1 MRRSISTLAAVARDG
16 TLSRVELAFFGFNMA
31 ETSTWIAIL
40 VYAYARGGASSAGIV
55 AVILLLPAATVA
67 PLAAYASDRFRRD
80 RVLVVEYLAQGV
92 ALAATSAALFAELH
106 IAVLALA
113 AIASAAFTFIRPTQ
127 GALLPAITRTPEDLT
142 AANVVSG
149 IVDGAARMIGPL
161 VAGITLQVS
170 EPATVFAI
178 FAVTS
183 FVSAAL
189 VARLRV
195 DAAAVEPRT
204 TDTPSV
210 VRETLGGFRALRREH
225 DARTIILLL
234 ASGVVVVG
242 ALDVLMVAT
251 AIDLLGLG
259 QGWVG
264 YLNAAFGVGG
274 IVGAA
279 ASVTLIGRHRLTPAL
294 VAGAGAM
301 GVPVA
306 VVAATPSAVAAPVL
320 FSVAG
325 GGRSAA
331 DVVGRTLLQRV
342 APDDVLARV
351 FGVLEGLAML
361 ALAIGSIAA
370 SVLAE
375 TVGIRAALA
384 VTGAFVPVVLLVLL
398 QRLLRID
405 RHAEAPDP
413 ERLELLLG
421 SDIFAPLQPP
431 TLERLARHLEPLVV
445 TTGTNVIREG
455 DAGDRVYLIVQ
466 GTADVSRDGQH
477 VATLGRG
484 QAFGE
489 IALLRDVPRTATVTA
504 ATSLELFALAREPF
518 LEAVTGHPQSRRAA
532 DDLADGRLAAIS
544 EPR

>member
-1 MRRSISTLAAVARDG
+1 
-16 TLSRVELAFFGFNMA
+16 
-31 ETSTWIAIL
+31 
-40 VYAYARGGASSAGIV
+40 
-55 AVILLLPAATVA
+55 
-67 PLAAYASDRFRRD
+67 
-80 RVLVVEYLAQGV
+80 
-92 ALAATSAALFAELH
+92 
-106 IAVLALA
+106 
-113 AIASAAFTFIRPTQ
+113 
-127 GALLPAITRTPEDLT
+127 
-142 AANVVSG
+142 
-149 IVDGAARMIGPL
+149 
-161 VAGITLQVS
+161 
-170 EPATVFAI
+170 
-178 FAVTS
+178 
-183 FVSAAL
+183 
-189 VARLRV
+189 
-195 DAAAVEPRT
+195 
-204 TDTPSV
+204 
-210 VRETLGGFRALRREH
+210 
-225 DARTIILLL
+225 
-234 ASGVVVVG
+234 
-242 ALDVLMVAT
+242 
-251 AIDLLGLG
+251 
-259 QGWVG
+259 
-264 YLNAAFGVGG
+264 
-274 IVGAA
+274 
-279 ASVTLIGRHRLTPAL
+279 
-294 VAGAGAM
+294 
-301 GVPVA
+301 
-306 VVAATPSAVAAPVL
+306 
-320 FSVAG
+320 
-325 GGRSAA
+325 
-331 DVVGRTLLQRV
+331 LQRV

>member
-1 MRRSISTLAAVARDG
+1 MRRSISTLAAVARDR
-16 TLSRVELAFFGFNMA
+16 TLARVELAFFGFNMA

-55 AVILLLPAATVA
+55 AVILLVPAAAVA

-80 RVLVVEYLAQGV
+80 RVLVVEYLVQGV
-92 ALAATSAALFAELH
+92 ALAATSAALFADLH

-113 AIASAAFTFIRPTQ
+113 AVASAAFTFIRPTQ

-149 IVDGAARMIGPL
+149 IVDGAARMVGPL

-170 EPATVFAI
+170 QPATVFAI
-178 FAVTS
+178 FAATS

-204 TDTPSV
+204 RTEAPSV

-279 ASVTLIGRHRLTPAL
+279 ASVTLIGRRRLTPAL

-361 ALAIGSIAA
+361 ALAIGSVAA

-375 TVGIRAALA
+375 TLGIRAALA
-384 VTGAFVPVVLLVLL
+384 VTGAFVPLVLLVLL

-405 RHAEAPDP
+405 RHAEAPDA
-413 ERLELLLG
+413 ERLRILLG
-421 SDIFAPLQPP
+421 SSIFAPLAPA
-431 TLERLARHLEPLVV
+431 TLERLARNLDPLVV

-455 DAGDRVYLIVQ
+455 DAGDRVYLIVE
-466 GTADVSRDGQH
+466 GTADVSKDGEH
-477 VATLGRG
+477 VATLGSG

-504 ATSLELFALAREPF
+504 SSPMRLYALARAPF
-518 LEAVTGHPQSRRAA
+518 LEAVTGHPQSLRAA
-532 DDLADGRLAAIS
+532 DDLAAERMAVDSR
-544 EPR
+544 

>member
-1 MRRSISTLAAVARDG
+1 LAAVARDR
-16 TLSRVELAFFGFNMA
+16 TLARVEIAFFGFNMA
-31 ETSTWIAIL
+31 ETSTWIALL

-55 AVILLLPAATVA
+55 ALILLIPAALVA
-67 PLAAYASDRFRRD
+67 PLAAYASDRFRRE
-80 RVLVVEYLAQGV
+80 RVLVIEYLVQAV
-92 ALAATSAALFAELH
+92 ALAGTAVALFADLP
-106 IAVLALA
+106 IGVVLAVA
-113 AIASAAFTFIRPTQ
+113 AIASSAFTFIRPAQ
-127 GALLPAITRTPEDLT
+127 GALLPSITRTPEDLT

-149 IVDGAARMIGPL
+149 IVDGAARMIGPFITG
-161 VAGITLQVS
+161 VTLQVS
-170 EPATVFAI
+170 EPATVFVI

-189 VARLRV
+189 VARLEV
-195 DAAAVEPRT
+195 DGPEAVRT
-204 TDTPSV
+204 HHGADEV
-210 VRETLGGFRALRREH
+210 VRETLGGFRALAREH
-225 DARTIILLL
+225 DARTIVLLL

-259 QGWVG
+259 AGWVG

-279 ASVTLIGRHRLTPAL
+279 ASVTLIGRRRLTTAL

-301 GVPVA
+301 GVPVGL
-306 VVAATPSAVAAPVL
+306 VAATPSSVAAPVL
-320 FSVAG
+320 FSIAG

-342 APDDVLARV
+342 APDEVLARV

-361 ALAIGSIAA
+361 ALALGSIGA
-370 SVLAE
+370 SILAE
-375 TVGIRAALA
+375 TLGIRGALA
-384 VTGAFVPVVLLVLL
+384 VTGAFVPLVLLLLL

-405 RHAEAPDP
+405 RHADAPDP
-413 ERLELLLG
+413 ERLRILLG
-421 SDIFAPLQPP
+421 SDIFAPLPP
-431 TLERLARHLEPLVV
+431 ATLERLARNLEPVEASP
-445 TTGTNVIREG
+445 GTDVIREG
-455 DAGDRVYLIVQ
+455 DRGDRVYVIVE
-466 GTADVSRDGQH
+466 GTADVSRDGAH
-477 VATLGRG
+477 VATLEDG

-504 ATSLELFALAREPF
+504 VTPLRLFALAREPF

-532 DDLADGRLAAIS
+532 DDLAEERLARTAA
-544 EPR
+544 PG